1 MALIVYDL
9 ALQMLEHIKPIID
22 QVRRHDRNL
31 ADHMQRS
38 AQQSFLNT
46 AEAQSAY
53 GRNEI
58 AKFTNALC
66 ETREARAAVK
76 VAVAWG
82 YTTEAEC
89 RLTDKDL
96 DRMGAM
102 LWGLTHRK
110 KRA

>member
-38 AQQSFLNT
+38 AQQSFPNL
-46 AEAQSAY
+46 AEGQSAR
-53 GRNEI
+53 GRNEV
-58 AKFTNALC
+58 ARFTVALC
-66 ETREARAAVK
+66 ETRETRAAVA

-82 YTTEAEC
+82 YVTEAES
-89 RLTDKDL
+89 RPSDADL

-102 LWGLTHRK
+102 LWGLTH

>member
-22 QVRRHDRNL
+22 KVRRHDRNL

-38 AQQSFLNT
+38 AQQSFLNI
-46 AEAQSAY
+46 AEARSAY

-66 ETREARAAVK
+66 EAREARGAVQ

-82 YTTEAEC
+82 YVTEGEC
-89 RLTDKDL
+89 RLADADL
-96 DRMGAM
+96 DRMGGM
-102 LWGLTHRK
+102 LWGLTHRR